1 MRNENTHNIWKEVHV
16 SSGVHADDG
25 CCTYRQVC
33 ASPHEVRFLPPWEHS
48 TDGSPRCEQSRDRTV
63 RAVHVCCQADLGT
76 VREKLTGLLL
86 SLWEQGFLSP
96 RGPFRVS
103 PGLSCS
109 LLREENC

>member
-1 MRNENTHNIWKEVHV
+1 M
-16 SSGVHADDG
+16 
-25 CCTYRQVC
+25 
-33 ASPHEVRFLPPWEHS
+33 
-48 TDGSPRCEQSRDRTV
+48 
-63 RAVHVCCQADLGT
+63 HVCCQADSGT